1 MIKFK
6 NKKWFTLVELV
17 IVLLIIWLLI
27 TILFPKYS
35 WAVWQTNNLKRKMFV
50 NKIAWAITIWVTQWK
65 KII

>member
-17 IVLLIIWLLI
+17 IVILIIWLLI

-35 WAVWQTNNLKRKMFV
+35 WIVW
-50 NKIAWAITIWVTQWK
+50 
-65 KII
+65 